1 MNTFVI
7 TTLYFNVLYY
17 VSLLCAITRE
27 YRRISN
33 PFFFKNLNIW
43 LRAKIYNYAFRWV
56 TYDEESLH

>member
-7 TTLYFNVLYY
+7 TTLHFNVLYR
-17 VSLLCAITRE
+17 SLVQITRE

-56 TYDEESLH
+56 TYDEESLN